1 MGKKAALTTEQQQ
14 QYDAVMQQLQA
25 SGALKGS
32 GTEPAT
38 KRAKTSPEASETV
51 AKTSKTKEPSVA
63 EKAAKTMAARGGSKA
78 TTTKEA
84 APAAAEAAQTAA
96 PVPKAKGKSKAKAKP
111 SPKAK
116 AKSVEST
123 ADANSG
129 ADAGGPEFFDD
140 EVGVLISWKNFPEVC
155 AKVRALR
162 PEETQVTVYE
172 AMTEALGACPPALQP
187 AGLFPLAAADE
198 QHPGPV
204 LEDPSLKEGEDRDE
218 DEASVEQDAAV
229 ATDEEDPGEEDKPA
243 DEVPAP
249 ATVNPDEAETQVTLE
264 PAEAMLR
271 MLC

>member
-14 QYDAVMQQLQA
+14 QYDAVVQQLQA

-51 AKTSKTKEPSVA
+51 AKTSKTKEPAVA
-63 EKAAKTMAARGGSKA
+63 EKAAKTKAAPGGGSKA
-78 TTTKEA
+78 TARKEA

-116 AKSVEST
+116 GKSVEST

-129 ADAGGPEFFDD
+129 ADAAGPEFFDD

-198 QHPGPV
+198 QRPGPV
-204 LEDPSLKEGEDRDE
+204 LEDPSLKEGEEGDE
-218 DEASVEQDAAV
+218 DEASVEL
-229 ATDEEDPGEEDKPA
+229 
-243 DEVPAP
+243 PAP